1 MQDQANRAWLL
12 IDTPDETKPATSRA
26 KTLTAIMLTVV
37 AVLLLKAL

>member
-1 MQDQANRAWLL
+1 MQDQANRTWLL
-12 IDTPDETKPATSRA
+12 IDPEEEPKTATSRA